1 MTSFLQISYHSTKVP
16 DRLKSIVLF
25 PVTAATTLFC
35 TSDKIKNEI
44 YLDKDDDD
52 CKSKLE
58 ESPSNESIGRQANE
72 FQDDKE
78 EQGEINITL

>member
-1 MTSFLQISYHSTKVP
+1 M
-16 DRLKSIVLF
+16 
-25 PVTAATTLFC
+25 
-35 TSDKIKNEI
+35 
-44 YLDKDDDD
+44 DKDDDD

-58 ESPSNESIGRQANE
+58 ESPSNESIGHQANE

>member
-1 MTSFLQISYHSTKVP
+1 MLQDISTP
-16 DRLKSIVLF
+16 
-25 PVTAATTLFC
+25 PPPQTTLFC
-35 TSDKIKNEI
+35 SADKIKNEI